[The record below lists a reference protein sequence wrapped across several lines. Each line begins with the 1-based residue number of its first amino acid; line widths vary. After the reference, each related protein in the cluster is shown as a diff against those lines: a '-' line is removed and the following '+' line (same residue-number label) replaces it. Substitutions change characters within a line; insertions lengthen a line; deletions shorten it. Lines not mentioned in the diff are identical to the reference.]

1 MTDLIR
7 GAITIVLF
15 LGILGVLV
23 IIHELGHF
31 VVARLAGVRVLEFGI
46 GFPPR
51 ARVLRSKGE
60 TLVTL
65 NWLPLGGFVKL
76 EGEDESA
83 AGASDPRS
91 FASQALPVKVL
102 ILVAGVTMNLLL
114 ALVIFTAIP
123 LTGDPTIGINAGTI
137 QPGSPAAAAGIQPG
151 DTVVSLGGRYYSAF
165 EPTSLLADLKA
176 HAGTT
181 VTIGILRPDGST
193 TQAQVTLRS
202 PTDVAQG
209 KGALGISGLS
219 ARTTPERIHYSVGQA
234 IELGGQRTVAAT
246 RLVIDGLGQLG
257 SSIVNRPTEPPPAAG
272 PVGVAVQVG
281 DVFWGLGPV
290 VTLFLAGLLSAN
302 LAVFNILPIP
312 PLDGGRILVL
322 VLKRV
327 LGQRLSL
334 RAERLTYFV
343 GLVFILAFVVWV
355 TGFDIVRQL
364 GGLR

>member
-1 MTDLIR
+1 MDLVR
-7 GAITIVLF
+7 PAITIVLF
-15 LGILGVLV
+15 LAILAVLV

-31 VVARLAGVRVLEFGI
+31 LVARLAGVRVLEFGI

-51 ARVLRSKGE
+51 ARVLRSSGE

-76 EGEDESA
+76 EGEDGA
-83 AGASDPRS
+83 APGASDPRS
-91 FASQALPVKVL
+91 FSSQGLPVKVA
-102 ILVAGVTMNLLL
+102 ILVAGVAMNFLL
-114 ALVIFTAIP
+114 ALVIFTVIA
-123 LTGDPTIGINAGTI
+123 LTGDPTIGINTRTI
-137 QPGSPAAAAGIQPG
+137 QAGSPAAAAGIQPG
-151 DTVVSLGGRYYSAF
+151 DTVVSLDGRYYSAF
-165 EPTSLLADLKA
+165 EPTNLLDDLKG
-176 HAGTT
+176 HAGTAVT
-181 VTIGILRPDGST
+181 VGLLHPDGSIS
-193 TQAQVTLRS
+193 QVEVTLRGAS
-202 PTDVAQG
+202 DVAQG

-219 ARTTPERIHYSVGQA
+219 PRTTPERIHYSVGQS
-234 IELGGQRTVAAT
+234 IEIGGQRTIAAT
-246 RLVIDGLGQLG
+246 RLVVDGIGQLA
-257 SSIVNRPTEPPPAAG
+257 SSIVSRPTEPPPAAG

-312 PLDGGRILVL
+312 PLDGGRILIL